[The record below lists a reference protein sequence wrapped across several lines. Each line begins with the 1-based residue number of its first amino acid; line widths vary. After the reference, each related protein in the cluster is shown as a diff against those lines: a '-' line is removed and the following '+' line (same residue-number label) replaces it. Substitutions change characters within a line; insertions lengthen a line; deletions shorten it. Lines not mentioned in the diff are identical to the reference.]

1 MTYSF
6 DGENYLVRMVRGEE
20 LKASLDEF
28 MAEANIAGAWL
39 NGIGASSKLT
49 IGTYTNATKDY
60 NWTEFNSNLEITSL
74 VGNLAADN
82 DGKMMFH
89 IHGTF
94 AGPDFKTISGHVK
107 DLTVNAT
114 LELLIHPTKQP
125 LKRQFDEDTGL
136 QLLEL
141 N

>member
-6 DGENYLVRMVRGEE
+6 DDENYLLRLFRGEKLSE
-20 LKASLDEF
+20 CLDKF
-28 MAEANIAGAWL
+28 MAEAKIEGAWL
-39 NGIGASSKLT
+39 NGIGASNELT
-49 IGTYTNATKDY
+49 MGAYVTETKDY
-60 NWTEFNSNLEITSL
+60 KWRTFNEPLEITSL
-74 VGNLAADN
+74 VGNLAADK

-94 AGPDFKTISGHVK
+94 AGNDFQTISGHVK
-107 DLTVNAT
+107 DLAVNAT

-125 LKRQFDEDTGL
+125 LARKFDDDTGL

-141 N
+141 